1 LPNRANPF
9 GIECVPVQ
17 FFLTETLYLFKLEQ
31 LLSPSLNTLRCSLRP
46 ATSLETLGKPPE
58 VIEDILDQVRRRD
71 AERVARQFSAGIMAG
86 RNPLLANS
94 PKPDRP

>member
-1 LPNRANPF
+1 MPNRANPF

-31 LLSPSLNTLRCSLRP
+31 LQSLSLCTLRCSLRP
-46 ATSLETLGKPPE
+46 VTWLETLGEPPE
-58 VIEDILDQVRRRD
+58 VIAEILDQVRDAD
-71 AERVARQFSAGIMAG
+71 AERFARQFSEGIMAG
-86 RNPLLANS
+86 RDPLLANS

>member
-71 AERVARQFSAGIMAG
+71 AERFARQFSEGIMAG
-86 RNPLLANS
+86 RDLLLANS